1 MFYPFCWLKL
11 FKNIQ
16 TIFNWIESLKLA
28 LNCENKVNKKKFS
41 KIWKKSKLKSLKL
54 KNKKS
59 NDYFINKGLI
69 IA

>member
-28 LNCENKVNKKKFS
+28 LNCENKVTKKNLVKYE
-41 KIWKKSKLKSLKL
+41 KSQ
-54 KNKKS
+54 N
-59 NDYFINKGLI
+59 
-69 IA
+69 